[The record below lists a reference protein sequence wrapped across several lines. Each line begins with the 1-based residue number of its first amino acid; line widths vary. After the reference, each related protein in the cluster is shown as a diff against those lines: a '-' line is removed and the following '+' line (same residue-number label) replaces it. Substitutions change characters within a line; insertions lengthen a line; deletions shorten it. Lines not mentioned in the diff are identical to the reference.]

1 MYSLVTVLNAI
12 ELFKRGKLVPFV
24 FCVFCCKQ
32 EWLPLPE
39 GRRGDAAVAWMMS
52 FVPKRLCAPWLY
64 ACESHGVL
72 CFSVFLKNFGSPR
85 GRRLPCLLP
94 VLSLPLFSPA
104 DVG

>member
-39 GRRGDAAVAWMMS
+39 GGRGDAAVAWMMS
-52 FVPKRLCAPWLY
+52 FVPERLCAPWLY

-72 CFSVFLKNFGSPR
+72 VFFGFPQKLQ
-85 GRRLPCLLP
+85 LPT
-94 VLSLPLFSPA
+94 
-104 DVG
+104 